1 MGGTPAVASG
11 PQPKGEQTRRA
22 ILDAAIERFGQDG
35 FRSTSVAKIAR
46 DAGVGA
52 TITYAYF
59 PNKEALFLAAL
70 DEDAAGVI
78 GEGTACVFDA
88 TNPDEWRSE
97 LIVTLLEAVDRHPL
111 ARRVLS
117 GLEPHV
123 TGRVLE
129 IPALTELRKAV
140 AERLRTEQATGADRT
155 DIDPVTVGSG
165 VVVIVISL
173 LTSILQFGREGVEI
187 YGPDVIS
194 VFSAALDAPVPP
206 PPD

>member
-1 MGGTPAVASG
+1 MGGANDVDRG
-11 PQPKGEQTRRA
+11 QHPKGEQTRRA
-22 ILDAAIERFGQDG
+22 ILAAAIERFGSDG
-35 FRSTSVAKIAR
+35 YKSTSVATIAR
-46 DAGVGA
+46 DAGVGG

-78 GEGTACVFDA
+78 EEGTACVFEG
-88 TNPDEWRSE
+88 TPDQWRTD
-97 LIVTLLEAVDRHPL
+97 LIVTLLDAVDRHPL

-140 AERLRTEQATGADRT
+140 AERLRTEQAAGAVRL

-173 LTSILQFGREGVEI
+173 LTSILQFGREGLEI
-187 YGPDVIS
+187 YGSDVIA
-194 VFSAALDAPVPP
+194 VFSAALDAAAPP
-206 PPD
+206 PPT

>member
-1 MGGTPAVASG
+1 MGGASAASG
-11 PQPKGEQTRRA
+11 QQPKGEQTRRA
-22 ILDAAIERFGQDG
+22 VLDAAIERFGQDG

-46 DAGVGA
+46 DAGVGD
-52 TITYAYF
+52 TVTYAYF

-78 GEGTACVFDA
+78 EEGTACVFDA
-88 TNPDEWRSE
+88 RDPDEWRSE

-123 TGRVLE
+123 TGRVLDL
-129 IPALTELRKAV
+129 PALSELRKAV
-140 AERLRTEQATGADRT
+140 AERLRTEQAAGAVRL
-155 DIDPVTVGSG
+155 DIDPVTLGSG

-194 VFSAALDAPVPP
+194 VFSAALDATPP
-206 PPD
+206 ASA